1 MKGRLGG
8 RTHEISRLIGRSL
21 RAAID
26 LKVLGEN
33 TIAIDCDVLQADG
46 GTRTAAVTGALV
58 ALTDACRHLQRPGA
72 VVRPLAAVSVGIV
85 DGEPRLDLEY
95 VEDVKAGT
103 DMNVVATA
111 DGELVEVQ
119 GTAEGAPFRRDE
131 LDALL
136 DLALAASPTSPGC
149 RPTRSRSRCRPATRE
164 ARRPCERSRPAVP
177 RRERGVARGASGGRT
192 VTVVVLATANPGKVV
207 ELRRILG
214 AVRAGAASGIDGA
227 YEPGPETG
235 ATFEDNALA
244 KAREAVRHTG
254 LPAVADDSGL
264 AVDALNGMPGVLSAR
279 WAGPARRRP
288 RQPRAAARPASAT
301 CPTSG
306 GAPRSS
312 APRRTRCPTGGRASC
327 AGSCAAR

>member
-1 MKGRLGG
+1 MTRPGGRAPDSLRTVSLTRGWLDHAEGSCLVEFGATRVLVAASVQESVPRWRKGSGLGWVTAEYAMLPRATHTRSDRESVKGKLGG

-136 DLALAASPTSPGC
+136 DLALAGIADLTRMQADALAQPLPARHQGSPT
-149 RPTRSRSRCRPATRE
+149 
-164 ARRPCERSRPAVP
+164 
-177 RRERGVARGASGGRT
+177 
-192 VTVVVLATANPGKVV
+192 
-207 ELRRILG
+207 
-214 AVRAGAASGIDGA
+214 
-227 YEPGPETG
+227 
-235 ATFEDNALA
+235 AL
-244 KAREAVRHTG
+244 
-254 LPAVADDSGL
+254 
-264 AVDALNGMPGVLSAR
+264 
-279 WAGPARRRP
+279 
-288 RQPRAAARPASAT
+288 
-301 CPTSG
+301 
-306 GAPRSS
+306 
-312 APRRTRCPTGGRASC
+312 
-327 AGSCAAR
+327 